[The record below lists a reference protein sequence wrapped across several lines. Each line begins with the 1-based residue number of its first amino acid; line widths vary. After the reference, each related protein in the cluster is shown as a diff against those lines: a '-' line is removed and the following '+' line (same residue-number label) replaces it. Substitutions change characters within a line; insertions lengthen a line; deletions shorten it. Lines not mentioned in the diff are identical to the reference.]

1 MKAKLTRHLRAQ
13 VSSFEGWVPIK
24 HHALKPCTYRPLV
37 LLTAICWHSCG
48 DGFCSRP
55 NMCTC
60 PSGQIS
66 PSCGSRSSEYN
77 MLLYIILFC
86 VVMPYFLLN
95 LLLAFLLPAIH
106 FFHQNICL
114 LCSAQNT
121 WNGFPQSGLPFPSS
135 LFIRKLPMG
144 LSYYE
149 YCKDYVLLCRYHLIY
164 LCVSSVNT
172 IKDAQWIGC
181 SMNIFGSRKL
191 GIFPSGTEI

>member
-1 MKAKLTRHLRAQ
+1 MSQDGRINRKLRAQ

-24 HHALKPCTYRPLV
+24 HPAHKPCTYRPLV
-37 LLTAICWHSCG
+37 SLTAICRHSCG

-77 MLLYIILFC
+77 MLLYIILFY

-95 LLLAFLLPAIH
+95 LLLAFPLPAIL
-106 FFHQNICL
+106 FFFFFFTRT
-114 LCSAQNT
+114 SA
-121 WNGFPQSGLPFPSS
+121 FSVLPKILGMAFLSLASRFPSS

-149 YCKDYVLLCRYHLIY
+149 
-164 LCVSSVNT
+164 
-172 IKDAQWIGC
+172 
-181 SMNIFGSRKL
+181 
-191 GIFPSGTEI
+191 